1 MSEVSQGPGWWQAS
15 DLKWY
20 PPELH
25 ADYVAPPPPATRTL
39 PPPPEPV
46 PPTQPPV
53 PAKGLSGQRKIVV
66 LAGLALLAFADLV
79 LIPVTNLL
87 AALVLVAIVIIV
99 VTIALRSGQSGA
111 PNVMSVIATV
121 LVVVVLPA
129 AAGILVNLLFGV
141 GGGSSGVAGSTN
153 GGYPSTQG
161 GPPGASNPASGYT
174 WAQLSHDYPGLRT
187 PCTKQP
193 NTAGRLQ
200 CYWSHY
206 SNVGSAESSA
216 KQLPAGALRDNLLVN
231 FDFYRKNYP
240 QVASCT
246 KATLTTDFGCIS
258 GAQSLDTYDDQIASL
273 IQAGLAGR

>member
-25 ADYVAPPPPATRTL
+25 ADYVAPPPPATPTL
-39 PPPPEPV
+39 PPPSPQV
-46 PPTQPPV
+46 PPSQPPAA
-53 PAKGLSGQRKIVV
+53 AKGLSGQRKIVV
-66 LAGLALLAFADLV
+66 LAGLALLAFADLL
-79 LIPVTNLL
+79 LIPVNYPP
-87 AALVLVAIVIIV
+87 APVVLVAIAIIV
-99 VTIALRSGQSGA
+99 VMIAVRSGQS
-111 PNVMSVIATV
+111 VSSVIATV

-129 AAGILVNLLFGV
+129 AGGILGRLWFPSSLGA
-141 GGGSSGVAGSTN
+141 GSSSGVAGSPD
-153 GGYPSTQG
+153 GGQPSTQG
-161 GPPGASNPASGYT
+161 GPPGGSTPASGYT

-193 NTAGRLQ
+193 NAAGRLQ

-240 QVASCT
+240 QVSNCT
-246 KATLTTDFGCIS
+246 KATLTTNFGCIS
-258 GAQSLDTYDDQIASL
+258 GAQSLDTYDDEIASI